1 MARRPVPDMKKGD
14 MDDHTLNA
22 LAAQRLLCKL
32 SDDRRLMEP
41 PLSAFRP
48 TAHPRPPMDYM
59 NVAF

>member
-1 MARRPVPDMKKGD
+1 MKKGD